1 MLTKWQ
7 EIKCYLWIHLCH
19 IFVGF
24 QKTWVKKRSK
34 EEKILRTTSPT
45 WKVSRLGYFFFFSVA
60 LDQGFSIIFLCGPQR
75 AEDSSKIDV
84 WGPNDHH
91 FPMYFYV
98 YWSWQRAKQ
107 VWSAG
112 WIWPNGRHLR
122 RPALDHIIRGCD
134 MISKVV
140 KLGQRLQNHL
150 KHWALLQIIPV
161 P

>member
-7 EIKCYLWIHLCH
+7 EIKCYLWIHLCR

-24 QKTWVKKRSK
+24 HQLEWKKEVKKKRYS
-34 EEKILRTTSPT
+34 EQPALLEKSVDQDI
-45 WKVSRLGYFFFFSVA
+45 FFSVA

-84 WGPNDHH
+84 WGPNDYH

-140 KLGQRLQNHL
+140 KLEQRLQNYL
-150 KHWALLQIIPV
+150 KHWALLQIIPL